1 MHQNTEHSVC
11 DTLLMVGKWERRPGR
26 VCGGQLALCG
36 DWVNVEAWPLL
47 SREDRVATECTRD
60 EQLPVLQGQVPLHK
74 HMQGDLV
81 VDQAL
86 PVAEDR
92 YRISVSTP
100 TPSTSLILPTYRC
113 ISNSR
118 SSGLTVLRPA

>member
-1 MHQNTEHSVC
+1 MWGQVA
-11 DTLLMVGKWERRPGR
+11 LGR
-26 VCGGQLALCG
+26 
-36 DWVNVEAWPLL
+36 DWVSVEAWPLL
-47 SREDRVATECTRD
+47 SGKDRVATECTRD
-60 EQLPVLQGQVPLHK
+60 EQLPVFQGQVPLHK
-74 HMQGDLV
+74 HMQRDLV

-100 TPSTSLILPTYRC
+100 TSSTSLLLPTYRR
-113 ISNSR
+113 ISSSR